1 MALAHP
7 AKPEPS
13 RPEVPS
19 TPASTEPAVGANTL
33 RAPRPATAEPRL
45 NKAEQLPGL
54 RIARLTGRNP
64 DEFVRE
70 FSQYVGRVVSPSAIA
85 TWLEILEN
93 RRMPLTKANLVAVR
107 KEETERAARAGAARR
122 ARSTSIS
129 RKRNVAETGPKPAKK
144 RNKRKSTS
152 VFTVSLNDTPGIA
165 MVTASRKKRG
175 GGWHR

>member
-1 MALAHP
+1 
-7 AKPEPS
+7 
-13 RPEVPS
+13 
-19 TPASTEPAVGANTL
+19 
-33 RAPRPATAEPRL
+33 
-45 NKAEQLPGL
+45 
-54 RIARLTGRNP
+54 
-64 DEFVRE
+64 
-70 FSQYVGRVVSPSAIA
+70 VGRVVSPSAIA

-93 RRMPLTKANLVAVR
+93 RGMPLTKANLVAVR

-144 RNKRKSTS
+144 KPRRAKPAKQGRKSKRNKRKSTS